1 MTIAYYS
8 LGVDYDALN
17 NYPQAKINYQKYVD
31 ATMEDNAYKTYAI
44 SRINE
49 IN

>member
-17 NYPQAKINYQKYVD
+17 NYQSAKENYQKYID
-31 ATMEDNAYKTYAI
+31 LTNEDNDYKNYAQT
-44 SRINE
+44 RIKE
-49 IN
+49 IQ